1 MAIAVGTRPIAR
13 AAVPRALGRGVALTY
28 LSVVVLLPLAAVAA
42 KGLGGGPGA
51 VWSAATAPEAV
62 AALELTLAVSLVVV
76 AINAVVGT
84 VIAWVLVRDDFRGKA
99 IVNEI
104 GRASCRERV

>member
-1 MAIAVGTRPIAR
+1 MAVALPTRPV
-13 AAVPRALGRGVALTY
+13 AALPRALGRGVALTY
-28 LSVVVLLPLAAVAA
+28 LSVVVLIPLAAVAS

-62 AALELTLAVSLVVV
+62 AALELTLVVSLVVV
-76 AINAVVGT
+76 AINAVAGT